1 MCMVYF
7 TNSEVGEVLQ
17 SNAMCITASELYR
30 EEHEYMLK
38 FLLVG
43 DSDVGKD
50 EIANFLGPAVSF
62 TPNAFFIHEY
72 IGLLNRFTVFLAFAV
87 PKTTTILLEGK
98 FVRLQ
103 LWDASGQGRF
113 STIIKSYSRGV
124 QGILLVYDITNRWS
138 FDGIRRWLAEIDEH
152 APGVPRILIGNRL
165 HLEFN
170 RAVPRREAEYFAR
183 KRNMQYFEVAFFI
196 LSYSVE
202 SVNKFPK
209 PLTISTLAYFNVHES
224 ITELARLVISRN
236 GMHWLWKSSQ
246 VASLQDLC
254 CRTIVKNILNV
265 HAIDRLPIPS
275 FLQLKVRSFVSGAD
289 LCMRS
294 VIRRECTTPY
304 CNSATKYITRFV
316 RSRNTKDHLRN
327 ANCDVM

>member
-1 MCMVYF
+1 MRI
-7 TNSEVGEVLQ
+7 G
-17 SNAMCITASELYR
+17 ASELCR

-50 EIANFLGPAVSF
+50 EIADLLGPSVSY
-62 TPNAFFIHEY
+62 TPDALFIP
-72 IGLLNRFTVFLAFAV
+72 FAV

-103 LWDASGQGRF
+103 LWNASGQGRF

-170 RAVPRREAEYFAR
+170 RAVPRHEAEYFAR
-183 KRNMQYFEVAFFI
+183 KRNMQYFE
-196 LSYSVE
+196 
-202 SVNKFPK
+202 
-209 PLTISTLAYFNVHES
+209 ISTLAYFNVHES

-236 GMHWLWKSSQ
+236 GMQWLWKSSQ

-254 CRTIVKNILNV
+254 CRAVVKYISNV
-265 HAIDRLPIPS
+265 HAIDRLPLPT
-275 FLQLKVRSFVSGAD
+275 FLQLKVRSFASGAD
-289 LCMRS
+289 LCMHS
-294 VIRRECTTPY
+294 VIRRQYATPY
-304 CNSATKYITRFV
+304 FSSASKYITRFV
-316 RSRNTKDHLRN
+316 RARNTNTKDRLRN
-327 ANCDVM
+327 ANCDLM

>member
-1 MCMVYF
+1 MISF
-7 TNSEVGEVLQ
+7 ANSEINEVLQ
-17 SNAMCITASELYR
+17 SNAMCIATSELYR

-50 EIANFLGPAVSF
+50 EIANFLGPSVSF
-62 TPNAFFIHEY
+62 TPNAFLIHEY
-72 IGLLNRFTVFLAFAV
+72 IGLLNRLIIFLAFAV
-87 PKTTTILLEGK
+87 PKMTTILLEGK

-138 FDGIRRWLAEIDEH
+138 FDGIRRWLTEIDEH

-183 KRNMQYFEVAFFI
+183 KRNMQYFE
-196 LSYSVE
+196 
-202 SVNKFPK
+202 
-209 PLTISTLAYFNVHES
+209 ISTLAYFNVHES

-236 GMHWLWKSSQ
+236 GMHWLWKSFQ

-254 CRTIVKNILNV
+254 CRAIVKNILNV

-275 FLQLKVRSFVSGAD
+275 FLQLKVRSFASGAD
-289 LCMRS
+289 LCMS
-294 VIRRECTTPY
+294 NVIKRECTTPY
-304 CNSATKYITRFV
+304 CNSASKYITRFV
-316 RSRNTKDHLRN
+316 RSRNTKDHSRN

>member
-1 MCMVYF
+1 MRKNLDWLGSRSSRDAF
-7 TNSEVGEVLQ
+7 ASSEVDEVFQ
-17 SNAMCITASELYR
+17 SNAMRIAASELYR
-30 EEHEYMLK
+30 EEHEYMFK

-50 EIANFLGPAVSF
+50 EIANFLGPSVSF
-62 TPNAFFIHEY
+62 TPDAFFIP
-72 IGLLNRFTVFLAFAV
+72 FAV
-87 PKTTTILLEGK
+87 PKTTKILLEGK

-183 KRNMQYFEVAFFI
+183 KRNMQYFE
-196 LSYSVE
+196 
-202 SVNKFPK
+202 
-209 PLTISTLAYFNVHES
+209 ISTLAYFNVHES
-224 ITELARLVISRN
+224 IAELARLVISRN
-236 GMHWLWKSSQ
+236 RMHRLWKSSKAAVP

-254 CRTIVKNILNV
+254 CRAIVKNILNV

-275 FLQLKVRSFVSGAD
+275 FLQLKVRSFASGAD
-289 LCMRS
+289 LCMRN
-294 VIRRECTTPY
+294 VIRREYTTPY
-304 CNSATKYITRFV
+304 FNSASKYITRFV
-316 RSRNTKDHLRN
+316 RPRNTKDHLRN

>member
-1 MCMVYF
+1 MPF
-7 TNSEVGEVLQ
+7 ASSEVDEVFQ
-17 SNAMCITASELYR
+17 SNAMRIAASELYR
-30 EEHEYMLK
+30 EEHEYMFK

-50 EIANFLGPAVSF
+50 EIANFLGPSVSF
-62 TPNAFFIHEY
+62 TPDAFFI
-72 IGLLNRFTVFLAFAV
+72 L
-87 PKTTTILLEGK
+87 PKTTKILLEGK

-183 KRNMQYFEVAFFI
+183 KRNMQYFE
-196 LSYSVE
+196 
-202 SVNKFPK
+202 
-209 PLTISTLAYFNVHES
+209 ISTLAYFNVHES
-224 ITELARLVISRN
+224 IAELARLVISRN
-236 GMHWLWKSSQ
+236 GMHRLWKSSK

-254 CRTIVKNILNV
+254 CRAIVKNILNV

-275 FLQLKVRSFVSGAD
+275 FLQLKVRSFASGAD
-289 LCMRS
+289 LCMRN
-294 VIRRECTTPY
+294 VIRREYTTPY
-304 CNSATKYITRFV
+304 FNSAT
-316 RSRNTKDHLRN
+316 
-327 ANCDVM
+327 NCLSDLLSK

>member
-1 MCMVYF
+1 MRVA
-7 TNSEVGEVLQ
+7 T
-17 SNAMCITASELYR
+17 SELCR

-50 EIANFLGPAVSF
+50 EIADLLGPSVSY
-62 TPNAFFIHEY
+62 TPDALFIP
-72 IGLLNRFTVFLAFAV
+72 FAV

-103 LWDASGQGRF
+103 LWNASGQGRF

-183 KRNMQYFEVAFFI
+183 KRNMQYFE
-196 LSYSVE
+196 
-202 SVNKFPK
+202 
-209 PLTISTLAYFNVHES
+209 ISTLAYFNVHES

-254 CRTIVKNILNV
+254 CRAIVKNISNV
-265 HAIDRLPIPS
+265 HAIDRLLLPT
-275 FLQLKVRSFVSGAD
+275 FLQLKVRSFASGAD

-294 VIRRECTTPY
+294 IVRREYATPY
-304 CNSATKYITRFV
+304 FSTAGKYITRFV
-316 RSRNTKDHLRN
+316 RARNMSTKDHLRN
-327 ANCDVM
+327 ANCDLM